1 MRRHLFICLSLC
13 SALSACQKPGGAAP
27 AASASVAA
35 SAPQLLLAR
44 EDLRTVRLTTQTQGA
59 VITGTIEPE
68 RRADLRA
75 EISAVVLQVLRENG
89 EAVRRG
95 DLLVRL
101 DDTSIRDSLNS
112 AEESARASG
121 QAFEQAER
129 QFQRLKTLQTQ
140 GMSSMQATEDAE
152 IRRNNAQSD
161 LAAAK
166 SRLVAAKQQLG
177 RTEIRAPF
185 DGIVSERKVSAGDTA
200 QVGKELVKVMDPTS
214 MRLEGLVSADRLAE
228 VRAGQEVSFKVN
240 GYPQTEFTGKVKR
253 VSAAANST
261 TRQVEVLVEFAAGNS
276 QRLAGLYA
284 EGRIA
289 SRGTQALVLPESSIV
304 KVGDS
309 AHVWRLQG
317 KTLRKSAVQ
326 LGERDPR
333 RGEYVITSG
342 LADGDQVLRQ
352 PGSSLVDGQAVEM
365 AAAPTSAPAMPAD
378 LKEGAAPASAAKG
391 G

>member
-1 MRRHLFICLSLC
+1 MRVHLLVVLCLC
-13 SALSACQKPGGAAP
+13 SALSACQKSGGASP
-27 AASASVAA
+27 AATAA

-44 EDLRTVRLTTQTQGA
+44 EDLRTVRLSSQTQGA

-89 EAVRRG
+89 EAVKRG

-140 GMSSMQATEDAE
+140 GMSSMQAAEDAE

-166 SRLVAAKQQLG
+166 SRLVAARQQLT

-200 QVGKELVKVMDPTS
+200 QVGKELVKVMDPSS
-214 MRLEGLVSADRLAE
+214 MRLQGLISADHLAE
-228 VRAGQEVSFKVN
+228 VRAGQDVSFKVN

-276 QRLAGLYA
+276 PRMAGLYA
-284 EGRIA
+284 EGRVA
-289 SRGTQALVLPESSIV
+289 TRSSQALVLPESSIV

-317 KTLRKSAVQ
+317 KALHKVAVQ

-333 RGEYVITSG
+333 RGEYVIKSG

-352 PGSSLVDGQAVEM
+352 PGNSLVDGQVVEM
-365 AAAPTSAPAMPAD
+365 AAAPASAPAMPAD
-378 LKEGAAPASAAKG
+378 LKAGAAPASAAKG

>member
-1 MRRHLFICLSLC
+1 MRVHLLVVLCVC
-13 SALSACQKPGGAAP
+13 SALSACQKPGGASP
-27 AASASVAA
+27 AATAA

-44 EDLRTVRLTTQTQGA
+44 EDLRTVRLSSQTQGA

-89 EAVRRG
+89 EAVKRG

-140 GMSSMQATEDAE
+140 GMSSMQAAEDAE

-166 SRLVAAKQQLG
+166 SRLVAARQQLT

-200 QVGKELVKVMDPTS
+200 QVGKELVKVMDPSS
-214 MRLEGLVSADRLAE
+214 MRLQGLISADHLAE
-228 VRAGQEVSFKVN
+228 VRAGQDVSFKVN

-276 QRLAGLYA
+276 PRMAGLYA
-284 EGRIA
+284 EGRVA
-289 SRGTQALVLPESSIV
+289 TRSSQALVLPESSIV

-317 KTLRKSAVQ
+317 KALHKVAVQ

-333 RGEYVITSG
+333 RGEYVIKSG

-352 PGSSLVDGQAVEM
+352 PGNSLVDGQVVEM
-365 AAAPTSAPAMPAD
+365 AAAPASAPAMPAD
-378 LKEGAAPASAAKG
+378 LKAGAAPASAAKG

>member
-13 SALSACQKPGGAAP
+13 SALSACQKPGGASP
-27 AASASVAA
+27 AAVAA

-44 EDLRTVRLTTQTQGA
+44 EDLRTVRLSSQAQGA

-89 EAVRRG
+89 EAVKRG

-121 QAFEQAER
+121 QAFEQSER

-140 GMSSMQATEDAE
+140 GMSSMQAAEDAE

-166 SRLVAAKQQLG
+166 SRLVAAKQQLA

-200 QVGKELVKVMDPTS
+200 QIGKELVKVMDPAS
-214 MRLEGLVSADRLAE
+214 MRLQGLVSADHLAE
-228 VRAGQEVSFKVN
+228 VRAGQDVSFRVN
-240 GYPQTEFTGKVKR
+240 GYPQAEFTGKVKR

-276 QRLAGLYA
+276 PRMAGLYA

-289 SRGTQALVLPESSIV
+289 SRGTQALVLPESSVV

-317 KTLRKSAVQ
+317 KTLRKAAVQ

-333 RGEYVITSG
+333 RGEYVITNG

-352 PGSSLVDGQAVEM
+352 PGSSLVDGQTVEM
-365 AAAPTSAPAMPAD
+365 AAAPASAPAMPAD
-378 LKEGAAPASAAKG
+378 LKEGAAPASAVKG
-391 G
+391 S

>member
-1 MRRHLFICLSLC
+1 MYKR
-13 SALSACQKPGGAAP
+13 
-27 AASASVAA
+27 
-35 SAPQLLLAR
+35 
-44 EDLRTVRLTTQTQGA
+44 
-59 VITGTIEPE
+59 
-68 RRADLRA
+68 
-75 EISAVVLQVLRENG
+75 QVK
-89 EAVRRG
+89 RG

-140 GMSSMQATEDAE
+140 GMSSMQAAEDAE

-166 SRLVAAKQQLG
+166 SRLVAARQQLT

-200 QVGKELVKVMDPTS
+200 QVGKELVKVMDPSS
-214 MRLEGLVSADRLAE
+214 MRLQGLISADHLAE
-228 VRAGQEVSFKVN
+228 VRAGQDVSFKVN
-240 GYPQTEFTGKVKR
+240 GYPQTEFIGKVKR

-276 QRLAGLYA
+276 PRMAGLYA

-289 SRGTQALVLPESSIV
+289 TRSTQALVLPESSIV

-317 KTLRKSAVQ
+317 KALHKVAVQ

-333 RGEYVITSG
+333 RGEYVIKSG

-352 PGSSLVDGQAVEM
+352 PGNSLVDGQVVEM
-365 AAAPTSAPAMPAD
+365 AAAPASAPAMPAD
-378 LKEGAAPASAAKG
+378 LKEGAASASAAKG

>member
-1 MRRHLFICLSLC
+1 MRVHLLVVLCVC
-13 SALSACQKPGGAAP
+13 SALSACQKPGGASS
-27 AASASVAA
+27 AATVA

-44 EDLRTVRLTTQTQGA
+44 EDLRTVRLSSQTQGA

-89 EAVRRG
+89 EAVKRG

-140 GMSSMQATEDAE
+140 GMSSMQAAEDAE

-166 SRLVAAKQQLG
+166 SRLVAARQQLT

-200 QVGKELVKVMDPTS
+200 QVGKELVKVMDPSS
-214 MRLEGLVSADRLAE
+214 MRLQGLISADHLAE
-228 VRAGQEVSFKVN
+228 VRAGQDVSFKVN
-240 GYPQTEFTGKVKR
+240 GYPQTEFIGKVKR

-276 QRLAGLYA
+276 PRMAGLYA

-289 SRGTQALVLPESSIV
+289 TRSTQALVLPESSIV

-317 KTLRKSAVQ
+317 KALHKVAVQ

-333 RGEYVITSG
+333 RGEYVIKSG

-352 PGSSLVDGQAVEM
+352 PGNSLVDGQVVEM
-365 AAAPTSAPAMPAD
+365 AAAPASAPAMPAD
-378 LKEGAAPASAAKG
+378 LKEGAASASAAKG

>member
-1 MRRHLFICLSLC
+1 MRVHLLVVLCVC
-13 SALSACQKPGGAAP
+13 SALSACQKPGGASP
-27 AASASVAA
+27 AATAA

-44 EDLRTVRLTTQTQGA
+44 EDLRTVRLSSQTQGA

-89 EAVRRG
+89 EAVKRG

-140 GMSSMQATEDAE
+140 GMSSMQAAEDAE

-166 SRLVAAKQQLG
+166 SRLVAARQQLT

-200 QVGKELVKVMDPTS
+200 QVGKELVKVMDPSS
-214 MRLEGLVSADRLAE
+214 MRLQGLISADHLAE
-228 VRAGQEVSFKVN
+228 VRAGQDVSFKVN

-276 QRLAGLYA
+276 PRMAGLYA

-289 SRGTQALVLPESSIV
+289 TRSTQALVLPESSIV

-317 KTLRKSAVQ
+317 KALHKVAVQ
-326 LGERDPR
+326 LGDRDPR
-333 RGEYVITSG
+333 RGEYVIKSG

-352 PGSSLVDGQAVEM
+352 PGNSLVDGQVVEM
-365 AAAPTSAPAMPAD
+365 AAAPASAPAMPAD

>member
-1 MRRHLFICLSLC
+1 MRVHLLVVLCLC
-13 SALSACQKPGGAAP
+13 SALSACQKSGGASP
-27 AASASVAA
+27 AAAAA

-44 EDLRTVRLTTQTQGA
+44 EDLRTVRLSSQAQGA

-89 EAVRRG
+89 EAVKRG

-200 QVGKELVKVMDPTS
+200 QVGKELVKVMDPAS

-228 VRAGQEVSFKVN
+228 VRVGQDVSFKVN
-240 GYPQTEFTGKVKR
+240 GYPQNEFTGKVKR

-261 TRQVEVLVEFAAGNS
+261 TRQVEVLVDFAAGNS
-276 QRLAGLYA
+276 PRMAGLYA

-289 SRGTQALVLPESSIV
+289 SRSTQALVLPESSVV

-317 KTLRKSAVQ
+317 KTLRKAPVQ

-333 RGEYVITSG
+333 RGEYVIASG

-352 PGSSLVDGQAVEM
+352 PGSSLVDGQQVEM
-365 AAAPTSAPAMPAD
+365 AAAPASAPAMPAD

>member
-1 MRRHLFICLSLC
+1 MRVHLLVVLCLC
-13 SALSACQKPGGAAP
+13 SALSACQKPGATSPVAT
-27 AASASVAA
+27 AA

-44 EDLRTVRLTTQTQGA
+44 EDLRTVRLSSQTQGT

-89 EAVRRG
+89 EAVKRG

-140 GMSSMQATEDAE
+140 GMSSMQAAEDAE

-166 SRLVAAKQQLG
+166 SRLVAAKQQLT

-200 QVGKELVKVMDPTS
+200 QIGKELVKVMDPSS
-214 MRLEGLVSADRLAE
+214 MRLQGLVSADHLAE

-261 TRQVEVLVEFAAGNS
+261 TRQVEVLVEFATGNS
-276 QRLAGLYA
+276 PRMAGLYA

-289 SRGTQALVLPESSIV
+289 TGGSQALVLPESSIV

-317 KTLRKSAVQ
+317 KALHKVAVQ

-333 RGEYVITSG
+333 RGEYVIKSG

-352 PGSSLVDGQAVEM
+352 PGSSLVDGQLVEM
-365 AAAPTSAPAMPAD
+365 AAAAASAPAMPAD

>member
-1 MRRHLFICLSLC
+1 MRVHLLVVLCVC
-13 SALSACQKPGGAAP
+13 SALSACQKPGGASP
-27 AASASVAA
+27 AATAA

-44 EDLRTVRLTTQTQGA
+44 EDLRTVRLSSQTQGA

-89 EAVRRG
+89 EAVKRG

-140 GMSSMQATEDAE
+140 GMSSMQAAEDAE

-166 SRLVAAKQQLG
+166 SRLVAARQQLT

-200 QVGKELVKVMDPTS
+200 QVGKELVKVMDPSS
-214 MRLEGLVSADRLAE
+214 MRLQGLISADHLAE
-228 VRAGQEVSFKVN
+228 VRAGQDVSFKVN
-240 GYPQTEFTGKVKR
+240 GYPQTEFIGKVKR

-276 QRLAGLYA
+276 PRMAGLYA

-289 SRGTQALVLPESSIV
+289 TRSTQALVLPESSIV

-317 KTLRKSAVQ
+317 KALHKVAVQ

-333 RGEYVITSG
+333 RGEYVIKSG

-352 PGSSLVDGQAVEM
+352 PGNSLVDGQVVEM
-365 AAAPTSAPAMPAD
+365 AAAPASAPAMPAD
-378 LKEGAAPASAAKG
+378 LKEGAASASAAKG

>member
-1 MRRHLFICLSLC
+1 MRVHLLVVLCLC
-13 SALSACQKPGGAAP
+13 SALSACQKSGGATP
-27 AASASVAA
+27 ATAAA

-44 EDLRTVRLTTQTQGA
+44 EDLRTVRLSSQAQGA

-140 GMSSMQATEDAE
+140 GMSSMQAAEDAE

-166 SRLVAAKQQLG
+166 SRLVAARQQLT

-200 QVGKELVKVMDPTS
+200 QVGKELVKVMDPSS
-214 MRLEGLVSADRLAE
+214 MRLQGLISADHLAE
-228 VRAGQEVSFKVN
+228 VRAGQDVSFKVN
-240 GYPQTEFTGKVKR
+240 GYPQTEFIGKVKR

-276 QRLAGLYA
+276 PRMAGLYA

-289 SRGTQALVLPESSIV
+289 TRSTQALVLPESSIV

-317 KTLRKSAVQ
+317 KALHKVAVQ
-326 LGERDPR
+326 LGDRDPR
-333 RGEYVITSG
+333 RGEYVIKSG

-352 PGSSLVDGQAVEM
+352 PGNSLVDGQVVEM
-365 AAAPTSAPAMPAD
+365 AAAPASAPAMPAD
-378 LKEGAAPASAAKG
+378 LKEGAASASAAKG

>member
-1 MRRHLFICLSLC
+1 MRVHLLVVLCVC
-13 SALSACQKPGGAAP
+13 SALSACQKPGGASP
-27 AASASVAA
+27 AATAA

-44 EDLRTVRLTTQTQGA
+44 EDLRTVRLSSQTQGA

-89 EAVRRG
+89 EAVKRG

-140 GMSSMQATEDAE
+140 GMSSMQAAEDAE

-166 SRLVAAKQQLG
+166 SRLVAAKQQLT

-200 QVGKELVKVMDPTS
+200 QIGKELVKVMDPSS
-214 MRLEGLVSADRLAE
+214 MRLQGLISADHLAE
-228 VRAGQEVSFKVN
+228 VRAGQDVSFKVN

-276 QRLAGLYA
+276 PRMAGLYA

-289 SRGTQALVLPESSIV
+289 TRSSQALVLPESSIV

-317 KTLRKSAVQ
+317 KALHKVAVQ

-333 RGEYVITSG
+333 RGEYVIKSG

-352 PGSSLVDGQAVEM
+352 PGNSLVDGQVVEM
-365 AAAPTSAPAMPAD
+365 AAAPASAPAMPAD
-378 LKEGAAPASAAKG
+378 LKEGAAPASAVKG

>member
-1 MRRHLFICLSLC
+1 MRGHLLVVLCLC
-13 SALSACQKPGGAAP
+13 SALSACQKPGGASP
-27 AASASVAA
+27 AAAAA

-44 EDLRTVRLTTQTQGA
+44 EDLRTVRLSSQTQGA

-89 EAVRRG
+89 EAVKRG

-166 SRLVAAKQQLG
+166 SRLVAAKQQLA

-200 QVGKELVKVMDPTS
+200 QVGKELVKVMDPAS
-214 MRLEGLVSADRLAE
+214 MRLQGLVSADHLAE
-228 VRAGQEVSFKVN
+228 VHAGQDVSFKVN
-240 GYPQTEFTGKVKR
+240 GYPQAEFTGKVKR

-276 QRLAGLYA
+276 PRMAGLYA

-309 AHVWRLQG
+309 AHVWRLQD
-317 KTLRKSAVQ
+317 KVLRKAPVQ

-333 RGEYVITSG
+333 RGEYVIKSG
-342 LADGDQVLRQ
+342 LADGDRVLRQ
-352 PGSSLVDGQAVEM
+352 PGSSLVDGQQVEM
-365 AAAPTSAPAMPAD
+365 AAMSAAAPAMPAD

>member
-1 MRRHLFICLSLC
+1 MRVHLLVVLCVC
-13 SALSACQKPGGAAP
+13 SALSACQKPGGASP
-27 AASASVAA
+27 AATAA

-44 EDLRTVRLTTQTQGA
+44 EDLRTVRLSSQTQGA

-89 EAVRRG
+89 EAVKRG

-140 GMSSMQATEDAE
+140 GMSSMQAAEDAE

-166 SRLVAAKQQLG
+166 SRLVAARQQLT

-200 QVGKELVKVMDPTS
+200 QVGKELVKVMDPSS
-214 MRLEGLVSADRLAE
+214 MRLQGLISADHLAE
-228 VRAGQEVSFKVN
+228 VRAGQDVSFKVN

-276 QRLAGLYA
+276 PRMAGLYA

-289 SRGTQALVLPESSIV
+289 TRSTQALVLPESSIV

-317 KTLRKSAVQ
+317 KALHKVAVQ
-326 LGERDPR
+326 LGDRDPR
-333 RGEYVITSG
+333 RGEYVIKSG

-352 PGSSLVDGQAVEM
+352 PGNSLVDGQLVEM
-365 AAAPTSAPAMPAD
+365 AAAPASAPAMPAD
-378 LKEGAAPASAAKG
+378 LKEGAASASAAKG

>member
-1 MRRHLFICLSLC
+1 MRVHLLVVLCLC
-13 SALSACQKPGGAAP
+13 SALSACQKSGGATP
-27 AASASVAA
+27 ATAAA

-44 EDLRTVRLTTQTQGA
+44 EDLRTVRLSSQAQGA

-200 QVGKELVKVMDPTS
+200 QVGKELVKVMDPAS

-228 VRAGQEVSFKVN
+228 VRVGQDVSFKVN
-240 GYPQTEFTGKVKR
+240 GYPQNEFTGKVKR

-261 TRQVEVLVEFAAGNS
+261 TRQVEVLVDFAAGNS
-276 QRLAGLYA
+276 PRMAGLYA

-289 SRGTQALVLPESSIV
+289 SRSTQALVLPESSVV

-317 KTLRKSAVQ
+317 KTLRKAPVQ

-333 RGEYVITSG
+333 RGEYVIASG

-352 PGSSLVDGQAVEM
+352 PGNSLVDGQQVEM
-365 AAAPTSAPAMPAD
+365 AAAPAAAPAMPAD

>member
-1 MRRHLFICLSLC
+1 MRVHLLVVLCVC
-13 SALSACQKPGGAAP
+13 SALSACQKPGGASP
-27 AASASVAA
+27 AATAA

-44 EDLRTVRLTTQTQGA
+44 EDLRTVRLSSQTQGA

-89 EAVRRG
+89 EAVKRG

-140 GMSSMQATEDAE
+140 GMSSMQAAEDAE

-166 SRLVAAKQQLG
+166 SRLVAARQQLT

-200 QVGKELVKVMDPTS
+200 QVGKELVKVMDPSS
-214 MRLEGLVSADRLAE
+214 MRLQGLISADHLAE
-228 VRAGQEVSFKVN
+228 VRAGQDVSFKVN
-240 GYPQTEFTGKVKR
+240 GYPQTEFIGKVKR

-276 QRLAGLYA
+276 PRMAGLYA

-289 SRGTQALVLPESSIV
+289 TRSTQALVLPESSIV

-317 KTLRKSAVQ
+317 KALHKVAVQ
-326 LGERDPR
+326 LGDRDPR
-333 RGEYVITSG
+333 RGEYVIKSG

-352 PGSSLVDGQAVEM
+352 PGNSLVDGQVVEM
-365 AAAPTSAPAMPAD
+365 AAAPASAPAMPAD
-378 LKEGAAPASAAKG
+378 LKEGAASASAAKG

>member
-1 MRRHLFICLSLC
+1 MRVHLLVVLCVC
-13 SALSACQKPGGAAP
+13 SALSACQKPGGASP
-27 AASASVAA
+27 AATAA

-44 EDLRTVRLTTQTQGA
+44 EDLRTVRLSNQAQGA

-89 EAVRRG
+89 EAVKRG

-140 GMSSMQATEDAE
+140 GMSSMQAAEDAE

-166 SRLVAAKQQLG
+166 SRLVAAKQQLA

-200 QVGKELVKVMDPTS
+200 QVGKELVKVMDPSS
-214 MRLEGLVSADRLAE
+214 MRLQGLVSADHLAE
-228 VRAGQEVSFKVN
+228 VRAAQEVSFKVN
-240 GYPQTEFTGKVKR
+240 GYPQAEFAGKVKR

-276 QRLAGLYA
+276 PRMAGLYA

-289 SRGTQALVLPESSIV
+289 TRSTQALVLPESSIV

-317 KTLRKSAVQ
+317 NALHKVSVQ

-333 RGEYVITSG
+333 RGEYVIKGG

-352 PGSSLVDGQAVEM
+352 PGSSLVDGQQVEM
-365 AAAPTSAPAMPAD
+365 AAAPASAPAMPAD